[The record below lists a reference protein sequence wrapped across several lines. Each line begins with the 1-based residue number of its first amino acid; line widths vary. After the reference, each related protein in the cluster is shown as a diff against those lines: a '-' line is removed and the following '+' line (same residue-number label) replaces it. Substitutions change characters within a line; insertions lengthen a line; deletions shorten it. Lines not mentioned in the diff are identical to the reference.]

1 MEPKASPKD
10 ELGTNDLGNLGP
22 MGSLGTLFY
31 FGKRDNED
39 TLQQID
45 DMLAIDQFVQVS
57 AHQINRFMRSCST
70 HAQSVCYESIIHS
83 TTVRSPHNRNHPPG
97 NASLTTRRR

>member
-1 MEPKASPKD
+1 MEPKTSPKD
-10 ELGTNDLGNLGP
+10 ELDAHDLENLGP

-45 DMLAIDQFVQVS
+45 DMLAIDQFVQVF
-57 AHQINRFMRSCST
+57 AHQNSC
-70 HAQSVCYESIIHS
+70 
-83 TTVRSPHNRNHPPG
+83 
-97 NASLTTRRR
+97 